1 MAIALS
7 WKWVQ
12 EGHTKTLLWE
22 FIHLGVKPIGKM
34 TKYFKI
40 LASAN
45 GTQLFSIL
53 SSVLPV
59 DKKKKEDCPGPE
71 ACQILSPV
79 TGGIPTPSPIPPN
92 PKLPEGSAV

>member
-1 MAIALS
+1 MPCFLFPNSILKKKKKKLVQQQMAIALS

-12 EGHTKTLLWE
+12 EGHTQTLLWE

-45 GTQLFSIL
+45 GT
-53 SSVLPV
+53 
-59 DKKKKEDCPGPE
+59 
-71 ACQILSPV
+71 
-79 TGGIPTPSPIPPN
+79 
-92 PKLPEGSAV
+92 